1 MPFDGI
7 ASSAGPQLGLFGDVR
22 PPVLAAWGAGVDST
36 AMLIEMVERG
46 DRVDQVLFADTGA
59 ERQATYDFIPVF
71 IAWLAERGIPTE
83 IVRYQAKNF
92 KNFPAYRTLTENV
105 LTNGTLPGISMGA
118 ASCSAKWKQI
128 PQDKWTKTYEPAQR
142 TWAAGGK
149 VIKLIGYDS
158 SPADNRRYAAR
169 DGVHE
174 DEHYIYRYPLRE
186 WGWTRADCE
195 ARIARAGLPVPP
207 KSSCFFC
214 LAMRPSEVSALPV
227 QQLRQI
233 VLIEARAAPRL
244 KTCEGLWRS
253 TVKGCRGATPRPGS
267 MTTYIRD
274 QGLLP
279 ADEVA
284 EIQAMAPEML
294 TPFRG
299 DDGNVSTTNRPE
311 LGAWLRLFDMRDQ
324 GLFDAGRVRL
334 FDETATPTAIAA

>member
-1 MPFDGI
+1 MID
-7 ASSAGPQLGLFGDVR
+7 SVDSNAGPQLGLFGDVR
-22 PPVLAAWGAGVDST
+22 PPVIAAWGAGVDST
-36 AMLIEMVERG
+36 AMLIELIERG
-46 DRVDQVLFADTGA
+46 ERVDQVLFADTGA
-59 ERQATYDFIPVF
+59 ERKETYDFIPVF
-71 IAWLAERGIPTE
+71 IAWLSERGVPVT

-105 LTNGTLPGISMGA
+105 LACGTLPGISMGA
-118 ASCSAKWKQI
+118 ASCSAKWKQQ
-128 PQDKWTKTYEPAQR
+128 PQDKWCKTYEPAVR

-149 VIKLIGYDS
+149 VVKLIGYDS
-158 SPADNRRYAAR
+158 SPADDRRFAAR

-186 WGWTRADCE
+186 WGWARAECQ

-214 LAMRPSEVSALPV
+214 LAMKPAEVSSLPV

-244 KTCEGLWRS
+244 RTCEGLWRS

-267 MTTYIRD
+267 MTTYIRE

-279 ADEVA
+279 ADEVE
-284 EIQAMAPEML
+284 EIQQIAPDML

-299 DDGNVSTTNRPE
+299 PDGQVSTENRPE
-311 LGAWLRLFDMRDQ
+311 LGAWLKLFAMRDQ
-324 GLFDAGRVRL
+324 GRFDVGDARL
-334 FDETATPTAIAA
+334 FQDTKTPTVVAA